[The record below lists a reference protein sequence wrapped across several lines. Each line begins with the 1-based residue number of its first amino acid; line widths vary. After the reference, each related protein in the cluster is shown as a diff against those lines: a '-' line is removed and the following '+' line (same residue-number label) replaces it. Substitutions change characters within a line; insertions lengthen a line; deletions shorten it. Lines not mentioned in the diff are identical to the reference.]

1 VSQASSEGQP
11 LHPARQASGAM
22 PAGGVQQAGRDG
34 SGKKIDKFLKVD
46 KFGQPE
52 PK

>member
-22 PAGGVQQAGRDG
+22 PAGGVQQTGRAF
-34 SGKKIDKFLKVD
+34 KKYRLL
-46 KFGQPE
+46 
-52 PK
+52 